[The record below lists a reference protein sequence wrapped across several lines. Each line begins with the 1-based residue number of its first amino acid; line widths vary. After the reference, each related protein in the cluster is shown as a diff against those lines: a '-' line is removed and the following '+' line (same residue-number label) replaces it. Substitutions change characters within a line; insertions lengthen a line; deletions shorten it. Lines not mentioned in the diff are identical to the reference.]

1 MEVGSHLSLSL
12 SLSFP
17 MGAGVSVLTQRME
30 EDILDDFASEHGA
43 SLSMESFTQKS
54 LVSSPEVIT
63 IPFLF
68 SPLIFTVCL
77 PHGAT
82 QGLSKQSSSCLLAP
96 LGGSRILHWVKAIGE
111 ICSHACCFGSVRQ
124 GPGRPAR
131 EALMA
136 SGGGAFPRVGC
147 AVHEGLCW
155 SWYQGSWE
163 VQLRPTALLLCKY
176 LLQVQQTPTY
186 KLSLAV
192 SCVFLSLQLQLQL
205 LRSGHLELGYL

>member
-1 MEVGSHLSLSL
+1 MVLHQVTRW
-12 SLSFP
+12 
-17 MGAGVSVLTQRME
+17 VS
-30 EDILDDFASEHGA
+30 
-43 SLSMESFTQKS
+43 
-54 LVSSPEVIT
+54 P
-63 IPFLF
+63 
-68 SPLIFTVCL
+68 
-77 PHGAT
+77 
-82 QGLSKQSSSCLLAP
+82 GLSVTLCQWEGV
-96 LGGSRILHWVKAIGE
+96 LGGCVVKG
-111 ICSHACCFGSVRQ
+111 CCGCPPSATRK
-124 GPGRPAR
+124 
-131 EALMA
+131 
-136 SGGGAFPRVGC
+136 VGC